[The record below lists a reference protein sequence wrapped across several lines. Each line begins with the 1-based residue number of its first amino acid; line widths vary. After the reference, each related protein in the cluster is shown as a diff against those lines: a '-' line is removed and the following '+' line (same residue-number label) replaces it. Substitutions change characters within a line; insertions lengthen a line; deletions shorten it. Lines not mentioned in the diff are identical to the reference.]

1 MSAAPAVKA
10 DVLKLPSLADRP
22 IKMGSIRK
30 RLRIAQVAPLSESV
44 PPKLYGGTERV
55 VATLCNE
62 LVRQGH
68 DVTLFAS
75 GDSETDAKLVAACP
89 SALRLSHS
97 PDPLAV
103 HLHMIEKVAQHA
115 DEFDIL
121 HFHVA
126 PLHFS
131 VARRLRTPH
140 VTTLHGRLDLAPIEP
155 LYSEFDEVPMVSV
168 SDAQRTPLPHQNWVA
183 TVYHGIPARELSFRA
198 DTGSYLA
205 FLGRIAREK
214 RPDRAIAIA
223 KACGCRLK
231 IAAKVDPADLQ
242 YFKQEIEPLLDDPL
256 VEFIG
261 EITESQK
268 GDFLGH
274 ARALLF
280 PIDWPEPFGLV
291 MIESLACGTPVV
303 AFRGGSVGE
312 IIEHGVTGFVVDDL
326 DQAITA
332 AKQVDALDR
341 RACRQAFDERFSATR
356 MADDYLKVY
365 TQLVGV
371 AANVGN

>member
-10 DVLKLPSLADRP
+10 DVLKLASIADRSLK
-22 IKMGSIRK
+22 IGSMRK

-44 PPKLYGGTERV
+44 PPRLYGGTERV
-55 VATLCNE
+55 VATLCDE
-62 LVRQGH
+62 LVGQGH
-68 DVTLFAS
+68 EVTLFAS
-75 GDSETDAKLVAACP
+75 GDSRTQARLVAACP
-89 SALRLSHS
+89 SALRLSRS

-131 VARRLRTPH
+131 VARRLQTPH
-140 VTTLHGRLDLAPIEP
+140 VTTLHGRLDLPPIAP
-155 LYSEFDEVPMVSV
+155 LYSEFGELPLVSV
-168 SDAQRTPLPHQNWVA
+168 SDAQRVPLPHQNWVA
-183 TVYHGIPARELSFRA
+183 TVYHGLPAHELTFRPQA
-198 DTGSYLA
+198 GSYLA
-205 FLGRIAREK
+205 FLGRIAPEK

-231 IAAKVDPADLQ
+231 IAAKVDPADVE
-242 YFKQEIEPLLDDPL
+242 YFTREIEPLLDDPL
-256 VEFIG
+256 VDFIG
-261 EITESQK
+261 EISEEQK

-332 AKQVDALDR
+332 TKQVDALER

-356 MADDYLKVY
+356 MTDDYLRVY
-365 TQLVGV
+365 TQLVGL